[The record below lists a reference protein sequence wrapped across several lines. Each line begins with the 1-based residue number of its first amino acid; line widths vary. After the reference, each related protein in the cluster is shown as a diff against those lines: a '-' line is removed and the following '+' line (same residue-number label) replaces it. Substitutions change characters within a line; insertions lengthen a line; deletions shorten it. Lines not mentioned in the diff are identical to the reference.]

1 LILYNIHGQVVMRQE
16 VDGDEELIIL
26 PGGTL
31 IPGTYI
37 YKVQTGKG
45 ESKGKKISVE

>member
-1 LILYNIHGQVVMRQE
+1 LILYNIHGQEVMRQE